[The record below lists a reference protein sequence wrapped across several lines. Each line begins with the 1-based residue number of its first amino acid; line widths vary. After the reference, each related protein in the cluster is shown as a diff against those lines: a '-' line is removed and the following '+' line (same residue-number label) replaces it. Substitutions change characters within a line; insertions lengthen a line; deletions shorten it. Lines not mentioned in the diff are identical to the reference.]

1 MLSLDITF
9 IVLTISRINNTSF
22 AIANQTIKSEN
33 DYNIIAFAYRDC
45 FLKAI
50 ESIKNIEKLEPEL
63 FLAANDLSYKKP
75 YYLRFMNLI
84 LDSKNTIDYFT
95 IVKYRK
101 YLIIYLILI
110 LKA

>member
-50 ESIKNIEKLEPEL
+50 ESIKNIEKLEPEI
-63 FLAANDLSYKKP
+63 FLAANDLSYK
-75 YYLRFMNLI
+75 NH
-84 LDSKNTIDYFT
+84 
-95 IVKYRK
+95 
-101 YLIIYLILI
+101 IIFAL
-110 LKA
+110 